1 MKDILI
7 ILDGFMEECLEG
19 HSFKKLLF
27 GDMKLNYTEMKEDF
41 SVEGKDLDSLNC
53 IFKMLG
59 YDSSKVDIGE
69 RAFYEALNRGIEIKG
84 GSGIYRC
91 NIIKVNNGILEDFT
105 GGDLD
110 KNIGEVLKELKVEG
124 GYFYPCYQYKN
135 LLLLNEIVQEK
146 LNPPHFSVGKKV
158 EEIMPENKRL
168 RNIINY
174 SYEFFKDRDLEGL
187 MLWPWGASGEVKL
200 KKYNKESVLIGGI
213 DLICGMI
220 VVQPKGATGEWN
232 SALHNKLEG
241 VLEWLP
247 KANNIILHVN
257 GFDELSHR
265 KDFKGKIQFLEKVK
279 NELLFP
285 LLNLKGINIRIT
297 CDHRT
302 DSFTGSHEKGYVPYL
317 SIFN

>member
-1 MKDILI
+1 GM
-7 ILDGFMEECLEG
+7 
-19 HSFKKLLF
+19 
-27 GDMKLNYTEMKEDF
+27 
-41 SVEGKDLDSLNC
+41 GK
-53 IFKMLG
+53 
-59 YDSSKVDIGE
+59 
-69 RAFYEALNRGIEIKG
+69 AL
-84 GSGIYRC
+84 
-91 NIIKVNNGILEDFT
+91 
-105 GGDLD
+105 
-110 KNIGEVLKELKVEG
+110 
-124 GYFYPCYQYKN
+124 
-135 LLLLNEIVQEK
+135 
-146 LNPPHFSVGKKV
+146 
-158 EEIMPENKRL
+158 
-168 RNIINY
+168 
-174 SYEFFKDRDLEGL
+174 
-187 MLWPWGASGEVKL
+187 
-200 KKYNKESVLIGGI
+200 
-213 DLICGMI
+213 GMI